1 MIKNYFKIALRTIKN
16 HKGYSFI
23 NITGLAIGIA
33 CCILILLWVN
43 EELSYDRFHKNTD
56 LLYRVN
62 AINETTEQI
71 YDQWQMPAPLSPAL
85 KEEIPEIQF
94 STRYLKLGGEWLVRY
109 GDKNFMESAFSLVDP
124 DLFQMF
130 TFPAVEGNLNNAL
143 SDPHSVVIT
152 QKIADKYFPD
162 EDPIGKILH
171 VEGTLDFAVQAVIKN
186 MPHNSHLQC
195 DFFIPFILLGEMATE
210 YDVMEDWNIQN
221 NETFVLLQKKST
233 AQDVDQKISHFLDK
247 HLEKQRLVLYL
258 QPLRKIHLFSTNI
271 RGPIT
276 PGKGDIT
283 YVYVFSLIA
292 VFILIT
298 ACINFMNLTTARS
311 TTRAKEVG
319 LRKVIGAYR
328 SKIIQQFFGESLLMS
343 FISLGL
349 AIVLV
354 ELLLPAFTSISGVQL
369 SLSYGRNIKMLL
381 AIVAIAF
388 FTGILAGSYPALY
401 LSSFQPVKVM
411 KGIFFLGS
419 QGASF
424 RKILV
429 IVQFSI
435 SILLIICTIIISDQ
449 IVFMKTKK
457 LGFEKEH
464 IVIMRIRGGFR
475 QNYESAKN
483 EMLMSPEILAVTQTS
498 VAPTKGASYSGPATD
513 WVGKKPEE
521 NIPWYLI
528 AVGYDYLET
537 LNIEMAQGRF
547 FSKEFAIDESS
558 VVVNE
563 TAANIVGGKSPLGR
577 QFTFWGKKFRIMGVV
592 KDYHFSPMQFTLKP
606 LILAYMPEDFR
617 YFVIKIDP
625 ERISDA
631 IASMEYAWKNFSPD
645 YPFEYRFLDEEYDA
659 MYRTEQRVGTIFKSF
674 ALLAIIISCLG
685 LFGLASFLAERRT
698 KEIGIRKALGASI
711 SEIVLLL
718 SKEFTKWV
726 VVANLI
732 AWPIAYF
739 AMHQWLQGFAH
750 RISIGM
756 GPFVMAA
763 LLAVFIALLT
773 VIYQAAKAAL
783 TDPAKALRYE

>member
-1 MIKNYFKIALRTIKN
+1 MIKNYLKIALRTIRN

-43 EELSYDRFHKNTD
+43 EELSYDRFHKNAD
-56 LLYRVN
+56 HLYRVN

-71 YDQWQMPAPLSPAL
+71 YLQWQMPAPLSPAL
-85 KEEIPEIQF
+85 KEEIPEIQL
-94 STRYLKLGGEWLVRY
+94 STRYLELGGEWLVRY
-109 GDKNFMESAFSLVDP
+109 GDKNFMESEFSMVDP
-124 DLFQMF
+124 DFFRMF
-130 TFPAVEGNLNNAL
+130 TYPAIKGNLDDAL

-152 QKIADKYFPD
+152 QRVADKYFPD
-162 EDPIGKILH
+162 EDPMGKILH
-171 VEGTLDFAVQAVIKN
+171 VEGTLDFVVKAVIKN

-195 DFFIPFILLGEMATE
+195 DFLIPFMLLKDLQTE
-210 YDVMEDWNIQN
+210 YDVLEEWNIQN
-221 NETFVLLQKKST
+221 NETFVQLEEKST
-233 AQDVDQKISHFLDK
+233 AQDVDQKIAHFLDK
-247 HLEKQRLVLYL
+247 HLEKQKLVLYL
-258 QPLRKIHLFSTNI
+258 QPFRKIHLFSTNI
-271 RGPIT
+271 RGPLT

-292 VFILIT
+292 IFILIT

-319 LRKVIGAYR
+319 LRKVIGAHR
-328 SKIIQQFFGESLLMS
+328 LKIIQQFFGESLLMS

-354 ELLLPAFTSISGVQL
+354 ELLLPVFTSVSGTQL
-369 SLSYGRNIKMLL
+369 FLNYGRNIHMLL
-381 AIVAIAF
+381 AVVAIAL
-388 FTGILAGSYPALY
+388 FTGILSGSYPALY
-401 LSSFQPVKVM
+401 LSSFQPVRVI

-419 QGASF
+419 KGASF

-429 IVQFSI
+429 IIQFSI

-464 IVIMRIRGGFR
+464 LVIMRIRGGLR
-475 QNYESAKN
+475 QNYESATD
-483 EMLMSPEILAVTQTS
+483 EMLKNPEILAVTQTS
-498 VAPTKGASYSGPATD
+498 VVPTRGASYSGPTTD

-521 NIPWYLI
+521 SVQWYLI
-528 AVGYDYLET
+528 AVGYNYLET
-537 LNIEMAQGRF
+537 LDVEMEQGRF
-547 FSKEFAIDESS
+547 FSKEFAIDPSS

-563 TAANIVGGKSPLGR
+563 TAAKAVGGSPLGR
-577 QFTFWGKKFRIMGVV
+577 QFTFWGKKYSIMGVV

-606 LILAYMPEDFR
+606 LILAYKPEDFR
-617 YFVIKIDP
+617 YFVIKIDS
-625 ERISDA
+625 ERIPEA
-631 IASMEYAWKNFSPD
+631 ITSMEHVWKKFALE
-645 YPFEYRFLDEEYDA
+645 YPFEYRFLDEEYEA
-659 MYRTEQRVGTIFKSF
+659 MYRAEQRVGMIFRSF
-674 ALLAIIISCLG
+674 AILAIVVSCLG
-685 LFGLASFLAERRT
+685 LFGLASFLAEQRT
-698 KEIGIRKALGASI
+698 KEIGIRKTLGASV

-732 AWPIAYF
+732 AWPVAYY
-739 AMHQWLQGFAH
+739 AMNRWLEGFAH
-750 RISIGM
+750 RINIGLR
-756 GPFVMAA
+756 PFVAAA
-763 LLAVFIALLT
+763 LLAVVVALLT
-773 VIYQAAKAAL
+773 VIYQTIKAAL

>member
-1 MIKNYFKIALRTIKN
+1 MIKNYLIIALRTIKN

-43 EELSYDRFHKNTD
+43 EELGYDRFHKNAD

-62 AINETTEQI
+62 AINETTEQV
-71 YDQWQMPAPLSPAL
+71 YFQWQMPAPLSPAL

-94 STRYLKLGGEWLVRY
+94 STRHLELGGEWLVRY
-109 GDKNFMESAFSLVDP
+109 GDKSFMESAFSLVDP

-130 TFPAVEGNLNNAL
+130 TFPAVKGNLSNAL

-152 QKIADKYFPD
+152 QRMADKYFPD

-171 VEGTLDFAVQAVIKN
+171 VEGALDFAVTAVIKN
-186 MPHNSHLQC
+186 MPRNSHLQF
-195 DFFIPFILLGEMATE
+195 DFLIPFILLGELQTE

-221 NETFVLLQKKST
+221 NATFVLLQKKNT
-233 AQDVDQKISHFLDK
+233 AQDVDKKIAHFLDK

-258 QPLRKIHLFSTNI
+258 QPLGKIHLFSTNI

-319 LRKVIGAYR
+319 LRKVIGAHR

-354 ELLLPAFTSISGVQL
+354 ELLLPAFTSISGTQL
-369 SLSYGRNIKMLL
+369 SLGYGRNINMLL

-388 FTGILAGSYPALY
+388 FTGILAGSFPALY

-411 KGIFFLGS
+411 KGIFFLGG

-464 IVIMRIRGGFR
+464 LVILRIRGGLR
-475 QNYESAKN
+475 QNYESVRD
-483 EMLMSPEILAVTQTS
+483 EMLKSPEILAVTQTS
-498 VAPTKGASYSGPATD
+498 AVPTKGASYSGPATD

-521 NIPWYLI
+521 NIQWYLI
-528 AVGYDYLET
+528 AVGNDYLET
-537 LNIEMAQGRF
+537 LNIEMVQGRF
-547 FSKEFAIDESS
+547 FSKKFTIDASS

-563 TAANIVGGKSPLGR
+563 TAAKVVGGKTPLGR

-606 LILAYMPEDFR
+606 LILAYMPDDFR
-617 YFVIKIDP
+617 YFIIKINP
-625 ERISDA
+625 ERIPEA
-631 IASMEYAWKNFSPD
+631 IASMERVWKKFAPE
-645 YPFEYRFLDEEYDA
+645 YPFEHRFLAEEYDS
-659 MYRTEQRVGTIFKSF
+659 MYRTEQKVGTIFKSF
-674 ALLAIIISCLG
+674 ALLAIVISCLG

-698 KEIGIRKALGASI
+698 KEIGIRKALGASV

-726 VVANLI
+726 VVANVI
-732 AWPIAYF
+732 AWPIAYY
-739 AMHQWLQGFAH
+739 AMNQWLQGFAH
-750 RISIGM
+750 RISIGI
-756 GPFVMAA
+756 GPFLAA
-763 LLAVFIALLT
+763 TLLAIVIALLT
-773 VIYQAAKAAL
+773 VIYQTVKAAL
-783 TDPAKALRYE
+783 TDPVEALRYE

>member
-1 MIKNYFKIALRTIKN
+1 MLKNYLKIALRTIKN

-33 CCILILLWVN
+33 CCILILLWVD
-43 EELSYDRFHKNTD
+43 EELSYDRFHKNAD
-56 LLYRVN
+56 HLYRVN
-62 AINETTEQI
+62 GINETTELT
-71 YDQWQMPAPLSPAL
+71 YHQWQMPAPLSPAL
-85 KEEIPEIQF
+85 KDEIPDIRL
-94 STRYLKLGGEWLVRY
+94 STRYLELGGEWLVRY
-109 GDKNFMESAFSLVDP
+109 GEKNFMESAFSIVDP

-152 QKIADKYFPD
+152 QKMADKYFPD

-171 VEGTLDFAVQAVIKN
+171 VEGTLDFTVKAVIKN
-186 MPHNSHLQC
+186 IPRNSHFQF
-195 DFFIPFILLGEMATE
+195 DFLIPFKLLRELETE
-210 YDVMEDWNIQN
+210 YDVLENWNIQN
-221 NETFVLLQKKST
+221 NETFVMLQEKSS
-233 AQDVDQKISHFLDK
+233 AQDVHQKIAHFLDK

-258 QPLRKIHLFSTNI
+258 QPLRKIHLFSMNI
-271 RGPIT
+271 RGPLT
-276 PGKGDIT
+276 SGKGDIT

-328 SKIIQQFFGESLLMS
+328 SKIIQQFFGEALLMS

-354 ELLLPAFTSISGVQL
+354 ELLLPTFTSISGTQL
-369 SLSYGRNIKMLL
+369 SLSYGRNINMLL

-388 FTGILAGSYPALY
+388 FTGILSGSYPALY

-424 RKILV
+424 RKILM

-464 IVIMRIRGGFR
+464 LVTIRIRGGLR
-475 QNYESAKN
+475 QNYKSAKD
-483 EMLMSPEILAVTQTS
+483 EMLKSPEILTVTQTS
-498 VAPTKGASYSGPATD
+498 VVPTKGASYIGPATD

-521 NIPWYLI
+521 SLNWYLI

-537 LNIEMAQGRF
+537 LDIEMAQGRF
-547 FSKEFAIDESS
+547 FSKEFATDASS

-563 TAANIVGGKSPLGR
+563 TAAKVIGGKSPLGR
-577 QFTFWGKKFRIMGVV
+577 QFTFWGKKYRIMG
-592 KDYHFSPMQFTLKP
+592 
-606 LILAYMPEDFR
+606 
-617 YFVIKIDP
+617 
-625 ERISDA
+625 
-631 IASMEYAWKNFSPD
+631 
-645 YPFEYRFLDEEYDA
+645 
-659 MYRTEQRVGTIFKSF
+659 
-674 ALLAIIISCLG
+674 
-685 LFGLASFLAERRT
+685 
-698 KEIGIRKALGASI
+698 
-711 SEIVLLL
+711 
-718 SKEFTKWV
+718 
-726 VVANLI
+726 
-732 AWPIAYF
+732 
-739 AMHQWLQGFAH
+739 
-750 RISIGM
+750 
-756 GPFVMAA
+756 
-763 LLAVFIALLT
+763 
-773 VIYQAAKAAL
+773 
-783 TDPAKALRYE
+783 